1 VRFLEPQMVSLGWKI
16 LVVVVLGLGLMVYLG
31 WYSYKK
37 RIGVTIKDFFV
48 ASKTLGFIILGLALF
63 ADAYSGNSFLGYAAK
78 SYRAGAWFLVYPQFM
93 IAALIGALL
102 VAPALINLGKKWGYI
117 SPIDF
122 LEHRFNSKLV
132 ALLALI
138 FMMWGTFVQFT
149 EQFFAMGYLGEVASG
164 GVVPYQAVIIL
175 FALVI
180 FIYVVVGG
188 FRGTALTAAVQGLL
202 MILSLCF
209 MLILIGLL
217 GGLTQ
222 SLEVTWQVAPQKL
235 MIPSSKVMIT
245 WYSTIILVLLGLP
258 TYIHILQYYLGVK
271 DAENLRRAFRIK
283 APIFFFAAF
292 TLWLVGMFG
301 TGYFPDLGKVQSDK
315 LVPYL
320 MGALAITHPYGDTIA
335 SIIGLGVVMATLST
349 AAATVMVLS
358 MALAKDLYRRFINP
372 KAPDAKVINASRVI
386 VGLLLAL
393 ALVIAFKPTLT
404 IWRWT
409 EIKFELLLQA
419 TPALIFGL
427 YLPRVKK
434 KPVIAGMIVG
444 GVLAVVLTLAGY
456 SKVYGIH
463 AGIIGFLVNCAIVL
477 VGSYAMGE
485 DDEVKRA
492 REILTYVSIEVTET
506 GEQKYRLPVYSK
518 TFWAGLVLIFA
529 IMVPWYAP
537 ESWNVPSA
545 FNIPLW
551 TWVVIVATVIEM
563 LFVIFATYVWHKE

>member
-1 VRFLEPQMVSLGWKI
+1 MVSLGWKI
-16 LVVVVLGLGLMVYLG
+16 LLVVVLGLGLMVYLG

-320 MGALAITHPYGDTIA
+320 MGALSLTHPQGDTIA

-492 REILTYVSIEVTET
+492 REILKYVSIEVTET

-551 TWVVIVATVIEM
+551 TWVVIAATVIEM

>member
-1 VRFLEPQMVSLGWKI
+1 MVSLGWKI
-16 LVVVVLGLGLMVYLG
+16 LLIVMLGLGLMVYLG

-63 ADAYSGNSFLGYAAK
+63 ADAFSGNSFLGYAAK

-93 IAALIGALL
+93 LAALIGALL
-102 VAPALINLGKKWGYI
+102 VAPALINLGKKWGYV
-117 SPIDF
+117 SPVDF
-122 LEHRFNSKLV
+122 IEHRFASKLV
-132 ALLALI
+132 VLLALL
-138 FMMWGTFVQFT
+138 FMIWGTFVQFT

-164 GVVPYQAVIIL
+164 GVIPYQVVIIL

-180 FIYVVVGG
+180 FTYVAIGG

-217 GGLTQ
+217 GGITH

-235 MIPSSKVMIT
+235 MIPSSKIMIT
-245 WYSTIILVLLGLP
+245 WYSTIILVMLGLP

-271 DAENLRRAFRIK
+271 DAENLRRTFRIK
-283 APIFFFAAF
+283 APIFFFASF

-301 TGYFPDLGKVQSDK
+301 TGYFPNLGKLQSDK

-320 MGALAITHPYGDTIA
+320 MGALSLTHPQGDTIA
-335 SIIGLGVVMATLST
+335 SVIGLGVVMATLST

-358 MALAKDLYRRFINP
+358 MALAKDLYKRFINP
-372 KAPDAKVINASRVI
+372 RASDVKVINASRVI

-434 KPVIAGMIVG
+434 NPVLAGMIVG
-444 GVLAVVLTLAGY
+444 STLAVALTLAGY

-477 VGSYAMGE
+477 IGSYATGE
-485 DDEVKRA
+485 DNETKRA
-492 REILTYVSIEVTET
+492 REILKYISIEVTET
-506 GEQKYRLPVYSK
+506 GEQKYKLPVHSK
-518 TFWAGLVLIFA
+518 TFWAGLILVFA

-537 ESWNVPSA
+537 ESWNTPSA

-551 TWVVIVATVIEM
+551 TWVIIVATIIEM
-563 LFVIFATYVWHKE
+563 LFVIFSTYVWRKE

>member
-1 VRFLEPQMVSLGWKI
+1 MVSLGWKI
-16 LVVVVLGLGLMVYLG
+16 LLVVVLGLGLMVYLG

-492 REILTYVSIEVTET
+492 REILKYVSIEVTET

>member
-1 VRFLEPQMVSLGWKI
+1 MVSLGWKI
-16 LVVVVLGLGLMVYLG
+16 LLAVGLGLALMVYLG

-102 VAPALINLGKKWGYI
+102 VAPALINLGRKWGYI

-122 LEHRFNSKLV
+122 IEHRFDSKLV

-164 GVVPYQAVIIL
+164 GVIPYQIVIIL

-180 FIYVVVGG
+180 FIYVVLGG

-217 GGLTQ
+217 GGISQ
-222 SLEVTWQVAPQKL
+222 SLEVTWQVAPQRL
-235 MIPSSKVMIT
+235 MIPSSQTMIT
-245 WYSTIILVLLGLP
+245 WYSTVILILLGLP

-271 DAENLRRAFRIK
+271 DAENLKRAFRIK

-301 TGYFPDLGKVQSDK
+301 TGFFPELGKLQSDK

-320 MGALAITHPYGDTIA
+320 MGALTLTHPYGDTIA
-335 SIIGLGVVMATLST
+335 SVIGLGVVMATLST

-372 KAPDAKVINASRVI
+372 EAPDAKVINASRVI
-386 VGLLLAL
+386 VGLLLLL

-427 YLPRVKK
+427 YFPRIKR
-434 KPVIAGMIVG
+434 KPTLAGMIVG
-444 GVLAVVLTLAGY
+444 GALAVILTLAGY
-456 SKVYGIH
+456 PKVYGIH
-463 AGIIGFLVNCAIVL
+463 AGMIGFVVNCAIAVI
-477 VGSYAMGE
+477 GSYATGE
-485 DDEVKRA
+485 DEETKRA
-492 REILTYVSIEVTET
+492 KEILKYISIEVSETE
-506 GEQKYRLPVYSK
+506 EQKWRLPAYSK
-518 TFWAGLVLIFA
+518 AFWAGLVFVFA

-537 ESWNVPSA
+537 ESWNTPSA
-545 FNIPLW
+545 LNIPLW
-551 TWVVIVATVIEM
+551 TWVIIAATVLEM
-563 LFVIFATYVWHKE
+563 LFVIFATYVWKKQ

>member
-1 VRFLEPQMVSLGWKI
+1 MVSLGWKI
-16 LVVVVLGLGLMVYLG
+16 LLVVVLGLGLMVYLG

-320 MGALAITHPYGDTIA
+320 MGALSLTHPQGDTIA

-463 AGIIGFLVNCAIVL
+463 AGIIGFLVNCAIVF

-492 REILTYVSIEVTET
+492 REILKYVSIEATET